1 MRLVPG
7 WHPVIVHFP
16 LALIVTAAGSFSAA
30 RVLRTVRTAETLA
43 IVGTWTLGIGAL
55 GLLFALGTGLAAVI
69 DLQVGAAA
77 HQAIASHVQSAI
89 LTTVLVLSTAVW
101 RAAGVSQ
108 ESRPAWGF
116 MLLLWVA
123 TSSLIVTGYRGGQN
137 VYRYGVGVSVEA
149 TAAGSP
155 ARRTHCDS
163 FLNTFPDFM
172 TKAMC
177 CSNFMS

>member
-7 WHPVIVHFP
+7 WHPAIVHFP
-16 LALIVTAAGSFSAA
+16 LALIVTAGCSFSAA

-43 IVGTWTLGIGAL
+43 IVGTWTLGVGAL

-77 HQAIASHVQSAI
+77 HQAISSHVKSAI
-89 LTTVLVLSTAVW
+89 LTTVLAVPTAVW

-108 ESRPAWGF
+108 ESRPTWGF

-123 TSSLIVTGYRGGQN
+123 TSSLIVTGYLGGQN
-137 VYRYGVGVSVEA
+137 VYRYGVGVSVQ
-149 TAAGSP
+149 TAADAYPIIAGHS
-155 ARRTHCDS
+155 
-163 FLNTFPDFM
+163 
-172 TKAMC
+172 
-177 CSNFMS
+177 

>member
-16 LALIVTAAGSFSAA
+16 LALIVTAACFFSAA
-30 RVLRTVRTAETLA
+30 RMLRAVRTAETLA
-43 IVGTWTLGIGAL
+43 IVGTWTLGVGAL

-77 HQAIASHVQSAI
+77 HQAISSHVKSAL
-89 LTTVLVLSTAVW
+89 LTAVLVLSTAVW

-108 ESRPAWGF
+108 ETRPTWGF

-123 TSSLIVTGYRGGQN
+123 TASLIVTGYRGGQN
-137 VYRYGVGVSVEA
+137 VYRYGVGVSVESIA
-149 TAAGSP
+149 ERASEKSAP
-155 ARRTHCDS
+155 
-163 FLNTFPDFM
+163 
-172 TKAMC
+172 
-177 CSNFMS
+177 